1 MVITNKL
8 EMDSRAQIYYN
19 YFNGQRGG
27 AYYFQGR
34 RQDGDGLGDV
44 LRGFWKNHGE
54 GIIRAAK
61 NVASGF
67 LSSASQGL
75 SEGKSMKD
83 VLKGTIKPTLTAGLA
98 SGSDLLKQSGSGP
111 KRRRGPQKG
120 GKGASRAG
128 KTRAPRKRAAAPS
141 VPPRRVYKRGSQ
153 ASQNKRLSRKLNFI
167 PNF

>member
-1 MVITNKL
+1 
-8 EMDSRAQIYYN
+8 MDSRARIYYN

-44 LRGFWKNHGE
+44 LHGFWKNHGE

-83 VLKGTIKPTLTAGLA
+83 VLRGTIKPTLTAGLA
-98 SGSDLLKQSGSGP
+98 IGSDLLKQSGNGR
-111 KRRRGPQKG
+111 KRRRRSAPKG
-120 GKGASRAG
+120 GKRASRAR
-128 KTRAPRKRAAAPS
+128 KSRAHRKRTTAPS
-141 VPPRRVYKRGSQ
+141 APPKRRVYKCGRRT
-153 ASQNKRLSRKLNFI
+153 SQNKRQSCKLNFN

>member
-1 MVITNKL
+1 
-8 EMDSRAQIYYN
+8 MDAHARIYYN

-83 VLKGTIKPTLTAGLA
+83 VLRGTIKPTLTAGLA
-98 SGSDLLKQSGSGP
+98 SGSDLLKQTGNGP
-111 KRRRGPQKG
+111 KRRRGAAKG
-120 GKGASRAG
+120 GKRASRAQ
-128 KTRAPRKRAAAPS
+128 KTRAPRKRASAPG
-141 VPPRRVYKRGSQ
+141 VPPSRRVYKRGSR
-153 ASQNKRLSRKLNFI
+153 ASQNKRQSRKLNFI
-167 PNF
+167 SNF